1 MATQATVEGKG
12 LTTTAWVRRD
22 LQSWLAVPRVQVV
35 LPVCIHS
42 NPATARA
49 APDAAQQP
57 ERHHPQEA
65 WGLGLDHSTSCHTDM
80 AAASSAL
87 PKHPEDPQVLGAR
100 SRCCLQGAP
109 LLASGTHP
117 VLTFHALGQEE
128 HLGLCFITIPNF
140 QPGRHS
146 AMVAPLFSLQLGPL
160 TG

>member
-1 MATQATVEGKG
+1 MSLCELRLMATQATVEGKG
-12 LTTTAWVRRD
+12 LTTTAWVHRD

-42 NPATARA
+42 KPATARA

-109 LLASGTHP
+109 LLASGT
-117 VLTFHALGQEE
+117 
-128 HLGLCFITIPNF
+128 PNF
-140 QPGRHS
+140 S
-146 AMVAPLFSLQLGPL
+146 ILF
-160 TG
+160 